1 MATVNPEFKNQ
12 FVVKY
17 LELQLAGLEQYA
29 KYLNQQLKLSGKH
42 DNWEAYK
49 KYIEKEIIRL
59 YSEETFLDYD
69 ESVKE
74 INDLEE
80 EEEEEEE
87 E

>member
-49 KYIEKEIIRL
+49 KYIEKEIIRNNKKIVD
-59 YSEETFLDYD
+59 T
-69 ESVKE
+69 KE
-74 INDLEE
+74 KLK
-80 EEEEEEE
+80 
-87 E
+87 